1 MHIHVPDGV
10 FPAWI
15 WMTSIIILIPLL
27 TLALIIVRKNQK
39 KLVMTSAITA
49 LMLIVFSIEVFGFH
63 LNFTALSGAILGPW
77 WSLISIT
84 VTNIF
89 LALFGHGGIT
99 VAPINILLNWAEAL
113 VGYLVFRIIIRKIK
127 NINIKSAIG
136 AASVLLALAL
146 SFTLFVGVISLT
158 GINPAAQLEQGNTSQ
173 AAQPT
178 TPPAGAPATGAS
190 AQSTAAIPLQQ
201 FVAISIIPTLI
212 GAIIEAILTF
222 LMLRFIL
229 KSKPDL
235 LK

>member
-10 FPAWI
+10 FPAWL
-15 WMTSIIILIPLL
+15 WMGSIVILLPLL
-27 TLALIIVRKNQK
+27 AFALFMVRKNQK
-39 KLVMTSAITA
+39 KLVMTSAVTA

-99 VAPINILLNWAEAL
+99 VSPINIMLNWAEAL
-113 VGYLVFRIIIRKIK
+113 VGYLVFKVLIRKIK
-127 NINIKSAIG
+127 NISMKSAIG

-158 GINPAAQLEQGNTSQ
+158 GINPAAQLEDEHEDST
-173 AAQPT
+173 AQT
-178 TPPAGAPATGAS
+178 IDTAT
-190 AQSTAAIPLQQ
+190 QSTTSIPLQQ

-229 KSKPDL
+229 KSKSDL